1 LTFAAS
7 RSSIFAFF
15 SEKGTGYKMQTKAK
29 AATTTT
35 NNTTTNWGIIDN
47 ASIIFGHQLLLPA
60 GVTAHEQVE

>member
-1 LTFAAS
+1 
-7 RSSIFAFF
+7 
-15 SEKGTGYKMQTKAK
+15 MQTKAK